1 MKKLK
6 LGSKVLYRG
15 KIHTLLGYTR
25 SGTSCVIEGPEGKH
39 SGDVLKYWH
48 DEYGKPV
55 AYTNKNWENNRI
67 FVTVAETIPCEQSE
81 PEFIFNL

>member
-6 LGSKVLYRG
+6 LGSRVLYCG
-15 KIHTLLGYTR
+15 KVHTLLGYTT
-25 SGTSCVIEGPEGKH
+25 SGMNCVIEGPEGKH

-55 AYTNKNWENNRI
+55 DYTEGYNRY
-67 FVTVAETIPCEQSE
+67 FVGVADTTPCEQSE
-81 PEFIFNL
+81 SEFIFNI

>member
-15 KIHTLLGYTR
+15 AVHTLLGYTK

-48 DEYGKPV
+48 DEYGKPI
-55 AYTNKNWENNRI
+55 AYTKKLEDNRY
-67 FVTVAETIPCEQSE
+67 FVAVAETIPCEQSE